1 MIEINPA
8 LLIKSP
14 KKLITFLIHH
24 LFFII
29 LFAVI
34 YYIVS
39 EYNIYSFSIK
49 LSPLDAVFF
58 STATQT
64 TVGYGSIVPI
74 SNTARMITMI
84 QLLSL
89 AGIFSIH
96 LL

>member
-14 KKLITFLIHH
+14 KRLITFLIHH

-29 LFAVI
+29 LFSIV

-39 EYNIYSFSIK
+39 HYNIYAFSIR

-74 SNTARMITMI
+74 SNTARMITMA
-84 QLLSL
+84 QLFSL
-89 AGIFSIH
+89 AGLFSIH